1 MKTWLKMTLFS
12 LLAVGTTACVAPK
25 TQTEVSSTSLT
36 EKVVEKKEEKISFQ
50 SQSVKAFTKNV
61 KVKNVYT
68 DNELI
73 LLFKKHGYYNTE
85 LIGNGLIRVVIYDG
99 KFIFYNGTKEY
110 ETITLAIYFA
120 ENDINLTLNH
130 LNKWNND
137 YIMKATLDNNTLRYS
152 HSLDT
157 SAGISEEQILE
168 LLKMGEYFMRDLTN
182 FLEAQRKKK

>member
-25 TQTEVSSTSLT
+25 SQTEVSSTSST

-99 KFIFYNGTKEY
+99 KFIFHNGTKEY
-110 ETITLAIYFA
+110 EIITLAYFA

-137 YIMKATLDNNTLRYS
+137 YIMKAALDDNTIRYN

-157 SAGISEEQILE
+157 SAGVSEEQILK
-168 LLKMGEYFMRDLTN
+168 LLKMSEYFMSDLNN
-182 FLEAQRKKK
+182 FLEQQRKKK